1 MKVLIVE
8 TEDRVAS
15 FLRKGLAASG
25 YAVQRAATGAEALDE
40 STTREVDI
48 AILDLGLPDIDGLS
62 VLTQWRRTGMA
73 APVIV
78 LSARGDLDDRV
89 RGLDLGADDY
99 LPKPFSFEELL
110 ARLRARLR
118 PAGAPPA
125 STLRARGVELDL
137 QTRRV
142 TSDGAPIDLTW
153 RESVLLEEFMRHP
166 DQVLSREQ
174 LMSRV
179 WNLDFDPHSNVV
191 DVYVGY
197 LRRKLGDHA
206 IETVRGFGYRLPVDE
221 PASTA

>member
-1 MKVLIVE
+1 MRVLIVE
-8 TEDRVAS
+8 KEDRVAS
-15 FLRKGLAASG
+15 FLRKGLAANG

-78 LSARGDLDDRV
+78 LSARAELDDRV
-89 RGLDLGADDY
+89 RGFDLGADDY
-99 LPKPFSFEELL
+99 LPKPFYFEELL

-118 PAGAPPA
+118 PAWAPSA

-206 IETVRGFGYRLPVDE
+206 IETVRGFGYRLLDE

>member
-1 MKVLIVE
+1 
-8 TEDRVAS
+8 
-15 FLRKGLAASG
+15 
-25 YAVQRAATGAEALDE
+25 
-40 STTREVDI
+40 
-48 AILDLGLPDIDGLS
+48 
-62 VLTQWRRTGMA
+62 

-78 LSARGDLDDRV
+78 LSARGDPDDRV

-153 RESVLLEEFMRHP
+153 RESVLLEEFMHHP

-197 LRRKLGDHA
+197 LRR
-206 IETVRGFGYRLPVDE
+206 
-221 PASTA
+221 